1 MAEQKL
7 PVTTATNQQY
17 GMRAAQRA
25 AQKAVPMG
33 KSPTGEPPKTVRPK
47 PVSVT
52 PLGAPTERPN
62 EPITAGA
69 DFGPGPNALQ
79 AGIPMAPGA
88 DDVLDELRAIF
99 TLYPN
104 SDLASLIDYYE
115 RNL

>member
-25 AQKAVPMG
+25 SQQAVPMG

-47 PVSVT
+47 PIPIT
-52 PLGAPTERPN
+52 PLGAPTERPA
-62 EPITAGA
+62 EPITAGSN
-69 DFGPGPNALQ
+69 FGAGPNALQ
-79 AGIPMAPGA
+79 AGIPMGFSS

>member
-1 MAEQKL
+1 MAEQNL

-25 AQKAVPMG
+25 SQQAVPMS
-33 KSPTGEPPKTVRPK
+33 KSPTDEPAKIARTK
-47 PVSVT
+47 PGSLT
-52 PLGAPTERPN
+52 PLSAPSARPN

-69 DFGPGPNALQ
+69 NFGAGPNAEQ
-79 AGIPMAPGA
+79 SGIPSGPTG

-99 TLYPN
+99 TIYPN
-104 SDLASLIDYYE
+104 SDIASLIDYYE